1 MEPRDERYEP
11 SEDENQGILSALAR
25 NEQVDPEIGEAQVP
39 RMSPN
44 EMVRPSA
51 QGSEAGKQESSADG
65 TNNTLQ
71 NAKTVASG
79 DADNAAGNPNYEDV
93 TEAGS

>member
-1 MEPRDERYEP
+1 MESRDERYEP
-11 SEDENQGILSALAR
+11 GEDENQGPLSALAR
-25 NEQVDPEIGEAQVP
+25 TEQVDPEIGEAQVP

-44 EMVRPSA
+44 EMLRPTA
-51 QGSEAGKQESSADG
+51 QDLEVDKQETSADG
-65 TNNTLQ
+65 TNTTLQ

-93 TEAGS
+93 TGAAS